1 MSKTNSLPE
10 GAIFDLDGVITDTAV
25 IHFRAWKSTFDE
37 LLERHEGPEFRPF
50 EHDEDYVPYVD
61 GMPRYEGVATFL
73 ESRGIKLPYGD
84 ASDEPGYD
92 TVCAVGN
99 TKNARFRDIVHS
111 GDIPVFESTMKIVD
125 VLRERGVKC
134 GVASSSRN
142 CRFVL
147 QETGLIDRFGTVVDG
162 TDSRELGLA
171 GKPEPD
177 IFVTACER
185 LGVRPEWSMMVED
198 AYSGVEA
205 GRNGNF
211 ALVLGVARSVDAA
224 GLRDRG
230 AHIVVTD
237 LSEID
242 VDRIEEW
249 FSKLERSGSSAD
261 R

>member
-1 MSKTNSLPE
+1 MSTRLPE

-25 IHFRAWKSTFDE
+25 IHFRAWKKTFDE
-37 LLERHEGPEFRPF
+37 LLERHEGEGFRPF

-61 GMPRYEGVATFL
+61 GKPRYDGVSSFL
-73 ESRGIKLPYGD
+73 ESRGIDLPYGE
-84 ASDEPGYD
+84 ASDEPGFT

-99 TKNARFRDIVHS
+99 TKNERFRELVQS
-111 GDIPVFESTMKIVD
+111 GDIPVFESTMKLVD
-125 VLRERGVKC
+125 DLLERGVRC

-147 QETGLIDRFGTVVDG
+147 REAKLLDRFGTVVDG

-171 GKPEPD
+171 GKPAPD

-185 LGVRPEWSMMVED
+185 IGVAPERSMMVED

-205 GRNGNF
+205 GRNGSF
-211 ALVLGVARSVDAA
+211 GLVLGVARTLDAQT
-224 GLRDRG
+224 LHDRG

-237 LSEID
+237 LEEID
-242 VDRIEEW
+242 IGRIEKW
-249 FSKLERSGSSAD
+249 FGSLE
-261 R
+261 